1 MPIIGVI
8 DSSKSGN
15 LSASSWEQIATA
27 TGTGSSQTLSFAT
40 IPQTYKDLMVMF
52 TGASTTTNADQG
64 TQITINSGTTG
75 ALSTYM
81 YGNYASA
88 GGASP
93 NVGTGTSSY
102 YLNTFGNNNQ
112 TQATVLFMDY
122 SSTTKTKTVHCYNGM
137 QTSSIGYTFMYSG
150 VFNTTTAISQIS
162 LIASVGNW
170 NTNTRC
176 TLYGVKA

>member
-1 MPIIGVI
+1 MPILGVVA
-8 DSSKSGN
+8 SSISGN
-15 LSASSWEQIATA
+15 LSTSAWDQIATA
-27 TGTGSSQTLSFAT
+27 TGTGSSQTLAFSS

-52 TGASTTTNADQG
+52 TGASTTSNFDQG

-75 ALSTYM
+75 PLSTYM
-81 YGNYASA
+81 YGNYGSA
-88 GGASP
+88 GGALP

-102 YLNTFGNNNQ
+102 YLNTLGNNNQ

-122 SSTTKTKTVHCYNGM
+122 SSTNKTKTVHCYNGM
-137 QTSSIGYTFMYSG
+137 QTSSGGYTFMYSG